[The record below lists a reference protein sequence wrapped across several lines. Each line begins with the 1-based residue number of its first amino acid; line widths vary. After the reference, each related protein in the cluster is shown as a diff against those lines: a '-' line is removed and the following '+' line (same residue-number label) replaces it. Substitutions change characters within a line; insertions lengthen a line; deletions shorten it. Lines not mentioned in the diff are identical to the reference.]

1 VSRIFVDCG
10 LIESWGFGYLMSQE
24 ENERWHLYKVLDGLN
39 PVVDKISWDS
49 ELMK

>member
-1 VSRIFVDCG
+1 MSRIFVDCG

-24 ENERWHLYKVLDGLN
+24 ESERCHLYKDLDDLN
-39 PVVDKISWDS
+39 PVVEKISWDS